1 MKFLSIA
8 LALSLV
14 VADEELEKRHAILSF
29 FPARGPQTPQD
40 VGCAQDLSRSY
51 FDEYNQSSLDACKT
65 FCIYNVNCTGI
76 EYAVPSVAEVGG
88 RCRVWKKP
96 QGLEV
101 TVDLIGFSCWKYNHT
116 ISAGHYCSRWVR
128 VGTCQRLHGDCYKCL
143 QESPLN

>member
-65 FCIYNVNCTGI
+65 FCIYNV
-76 EYAVPSVAEVGG
+76 A
-88 RCRVWKKP
+88 
-96 QGLEV
+96 GLESRPF
-101 TVDLIGFSCWKYNHT
+101 LQWLKSFSV
-116 ISAGHYCSRWVR
+116 SSR
-128 VGTCQRLHGDCYKCL
+128 Q
-143 QESPLN
+143 N